1 MYIYENHCNR
11 TRITIRKPSFSSAE
25 LRHGEIQVSS
35 NGMNKRTLLVVPYVL
50 RIPSLKYPNIEFH
63 SKTIKHFALQAF
75 FLVPHFSSAMH
86 FVFFFEL
93 FNPLK
98 LSGTEGHEQK
108 LLMHSGNNANNSFH
122 FPRDAKSA
130 AL

>member
-1 MYIYENHCNR
+1 MN
-11 TRITIRKPSFSSAE
+11 ITETARDHNSKAVFFERRAE
-25 LRHGEIQVSS
+25 TWGIQVSS

-86 FVFFFEL
+86 FFFF
-93 FNPLK
+93 
-98 LSGTEGHEQK
+98 
-108 LLMHSGNNANNSFH
+108 
-122 FPRDAKSA
+122 
-130 AL
+130 

>member
-1 MYIYENHCNR
+1 MN
-11 TRITIRKPSFSSAE
+11 ITETARDHNSKAVFFERRAE
-25 LRHGEIQVSS
+25 TWGIQVSS